1 MKIGDWTCEAS
12 LWTIEGIQSQVE
24 SKGKRGTAT
33 TTTTS
38 DVFVL
43 KNLIIKPITN

>member
-24 SKGKRGTAT
+24 SKGKRGTN

-43 KNLIIKPITN
+43 KNLIFKPITN

>member
-24 SKGKRGTAT
+24 SKGKRGTT
-33 TTTTS
+33 TTTTG

-43 KNLIIKPITN
+43 KNLIFKPITN